1 MMNVFSGKQEDVDIW
16 IRAFKEEVE
25 LLQKQIITYTIDLAP
40 HTFLYRSL
48 PKSGENSSLNETMLA
63 ELISLSRCTTNS

>member
-25 LLQKQIITYTIDLAP
+25 LLQKQIITLAP
-40 HTFLYRSL
+40 HTFLHRSL

-63 ELISLSRCTTNS
+63 ELISHSRCTTNS